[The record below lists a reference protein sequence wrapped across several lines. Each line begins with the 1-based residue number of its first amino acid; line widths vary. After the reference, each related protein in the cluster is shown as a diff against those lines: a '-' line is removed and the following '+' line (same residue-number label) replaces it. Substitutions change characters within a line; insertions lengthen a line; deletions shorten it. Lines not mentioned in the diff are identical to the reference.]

1 MESVI
6 DCLPQSPR
14 ELQQAAASALLSG
27 TVEPS
32 LVLSTKCDGLVGVV
46 RFLRGYYLI
55 LITKS
60 RLIAQIGEHKIF
72 KVEDTTTIYIPGSD
86 GTEVVINAAAARTRG
101 TPMSKS
107 GPDDA
112 NAMLVPPGRLDPN
125 PEWIQFCATAA
136 NRARI
141 FAEEARY
148 LKLFT
153 SVDLGS
159 NFYYSHTYDLSHTL
173 QYNMQLMSD
182 TERLNS
188 NFKSTGVP
196 KPNDRFVWN
205 WRLIPPRFRPD
216 THRSLGESE
225 SKYSSKPLQTQWFIP
240 LCHGTISQ
248 AAISACG
255 LPLFITLIG
264 RRSRHFAGTR
274 FLKRGTSLLGNVANE
289 VETEQIVHDTSYF
302 SLRRTRCSS
311 YVQLRGSV
319 PLFWS
324 QESSKVVV
332 GRPPLELSRE
342 DPYYEAFGAHFR
354 NLFERYGA
362 PIIVLNLMKRRERR
376 RFELALSEGY
386 ERGLAYLTQNL
397 YDEHGDTLALQYGGS
412 QLVHNI
418 DTYRKTHKLSSQSR
432 DFLQTLSRYY
442 SNKFSDWDKQC
453 ATDLFL
459 RIYRPVCWSGT
470 VFQLVCEFLQ
480 SSVRRPSTSS
490 SASSLSRSRDNQSTS
505 HGDSCGCNPDAVIAQ
520 TAAAL
525 AGPLWDLTSDNYV
538 HWLDAWSR
546 LPTHRKPLT
555 DWCPRP
561 MLQCLPRATQGQRQ
575 GTTSASS
582 MCQNHMLYFSDP
594 CVDRCSERYQTQS
607 YQILDKP
614 ASMPHLRWIEL
625 LVHSPSVDSSS
636 PMMRSSS
643 MTDTSVRP
651 KSLSLLAPTTPSLG
665 NSSVVDTPANDVPG
679 SPRFLAVDSPVHLSR
694 RSSLSSSHS
703 VPILDPARTTPGRKQ
718 PRAIKLRKVLNLS
731 SLSPTLETS
740 NTIETASLGKGTKL
754 NSRKSGSVSRTN
766 EKPDDQNDDSSS
778 DSDSI
783 ESTESFLKFY
793 PPTLVIHSAQA
804 ANSVRSALDSSF
816 TTGRTGDNEAIKS
829 RSPIP
834 AGKRLNEKSS
844 SGDAP
849 VSIADDPNAWVTH
862 WSSPPSVF
870 DPSAVLVPVN
880 PEVRSAYEGYMNVSN
895 FTCSGEMYLVSNIVQ
910 APNSE
915 DMAKYQDY
923 VHAAEGYKFPVP
935 SESLTTY
942 TSTARVAHELRC

>member
-1 MESVI
+1 MI
-6 DCLPQSPR
+6 
-14 ELQQAAASALLSG
+14 
-27 TVEPS
+27 
-32 LVLSTKCDGLVGVV
+32 
-46 RFLRGYYLI
+46 
-55 LITKS
+55 
-60 RLIAQIGEHKIF
+60 
-72 KVEDTTTIYIPGSD
+72 
-86 GTEVVINAAAARTRG
+86 
-101 TPMSKS
+101 
-107 GPDDA
+107 
-112 NAMLVPPGRLDPN
+112 
-125 PEWIQFCATAA
+125 
-136 NRARI
+136 
-141 FAEEARY
+141 
-148 LKLFT
+148 
-153 SVDLGS
+153 
-159 NFYYSHTYDLSHTL
+159 
-173 QYNMQLMSD
+173 
-182 TERLNS
+182 
-188 NFKSTGVP
+188 
-196 KPNDRFVWN
+196 
-205 WRLIPPRFRPD
+205 
-216 THRSLGESE
+216 
-225 SKYSSKPLQTQWFIP
+225 SS
-240 LCHGTISQ
+240 
-248 AAISACG
+248 
-255 LPLFITLIG
+255 
-264 RRSRHFAGTR
+264 
-274 FLKRGTSLLGNVANE
+274 
-289 VETEQIVHDTSYF
+289 
-302 SLRRTRCSS
+302 
-311 YVQLRGSV
+311 
-319 PLFWS
+319 
-324 QESSKVVV
+324 
-332 GRPPLELSRE
+332 
-342 DPYYEAFGAHFR
+342 
-354 NLFERYGA
+354 
-362 PIIVLNLMKRRERR
+362 
-376 RFELALSEGY
+376 
-386 ERGLAYLTQNL
+386 
-397 YDEHGDTLALQYGGS
+397 
-412 QLVHNI
+412 
-418 DTYRKTHKLSSQSR
+418 
-432 DFLQTLSRYY
+432 YY

-561 MLQCLPRATQGQRQ
+561 LLQCLPRATQGQRQ
-575 GTTSASS
+575 ATTSASS
-582 MCQNHMLYFSDP
+582 TCQNHMLDFSDP
-594 CVDRCSERYQTQS
+594 CVDRCSERYLTQS

-665 NSSVVDTPANDVPG
+665 NSNSSVVDTPANDVPG
-679 SPRFLAVDSPVHLSR
+679 SPRFLAVDSPAHLSR

-731 SLSPTLETS
+731 SLSPTLET
-740 NTIETASLGKGTKL
+740 NNAIETASLGKGMKL

-804 ANSVRSALDSSF
+804 ASSIRSALDSSF
-816 TTGRTGDNEAIKS
+816 TTGRMGDNEAIKS

-844 SGDAP
+844 SGDAL
-849 VSIADDPNAWVTH
+849 VSSVNDPNTWVTH

-870 DPSAVLVPVN
+870 DPNAVLVPVD
-880 PEVRSAYEGYMNVSN
+880 PEIRSAYEIS
-895 FTCSGEMYLVSNIVQ
+895 FQ
-910 APNSE
+910 A
-915 DMAKYQDY
+915 A
-923 VHAAEGYKFPVP
+923 
-935 SESLTTY
+935 
-942 TSTARVAHELRC
+942 